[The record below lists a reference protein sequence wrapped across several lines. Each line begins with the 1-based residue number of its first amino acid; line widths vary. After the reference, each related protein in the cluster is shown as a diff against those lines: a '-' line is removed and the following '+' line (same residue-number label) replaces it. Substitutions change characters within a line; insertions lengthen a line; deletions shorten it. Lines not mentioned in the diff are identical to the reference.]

1 MQALALKKDEKN
13 IPKKT
18 ASGAG
23 GSKLEQKV
31 IM

>member
-13 IPKKT
+13 IHKKI
-18 ASGAG
+18 ASEAG
-23 GSKLEQKV
+23 GSKVEQKV

>member
-13 IPKKT
+13 IHKKIP
-18 ASGAG
+18 SGAG
-23 GSKLEQKV
+23 GSKFEQKV